1 MSSEFP
7 HTALL
12 STQGG
17 SSCPVCS
24 ALAVPRIDLIDY
36 RLFECPHCGC
46 WSSDALARAASTSFD
61 PVHYFE
67 NAQMDEE
74 KWESL
79 LQRPETEGRPLRR
92 VLDVGCGN
100 GAYLNVLGRRLPG
113 VERVGIELDAA
124 RAAQARD
131 ANPSAR
137 ILVGDALES
146 LAALAPPFDLITLWD
161 VFEHVPA
168 PACLLEKMA
177 TLLAPKGTIYIQ
189 TINER
194 SLVPALGRLAYR
206 LSGGRVTAPARRTHE
221 AHHLVFFTRDG
232 LSMMADRAGLAIR
245 ALWFDRLAHAR
256 MDGHPLM
263 TAATS
268 LLLAAENALGNGLF
282 VNLLLEPAPAAMRAP
297 GA

>member
-1 MSSEFP
+1 MSSELP
-7 HTALL
+7 QTVLL

-24 ALAVPRIDLIDY
+24 ALTAPRIDLIAY
-36 RLFECPHCGC
+36 RLFECSHCGS

-79 LQRPETEGRPLRR
+79 LQRLETEARSLRR
-92 VLDVGCGN
+92 VLDVGCGT
-100 GAYLNVLGRRLPG
+100 GAYLGFLGRRLPG
-113 VERVGIELDAA
+113 VERVGIELDAE
-124 RAAQARD
+124 RAAQARS
-131 ANPSAR
+131 ANPDAR
-137 ILVGDALES
+137 ILVGDALET
-146 LAALAPPFDLITLWD
+146 LTAVEPPFDLITLWD
-161 VFEHVPA
+161 VFEHVPE
-168 PACLLEKMA
+168 PARLLEEMA
-177 TLLAPKGTIYIQ
+177 TLLAPTGTIYIQ
-189 TINER
+189 TIHER

-206 LSGGRVTAPARRTHE
+206 LTGGRVTAPARRTHE

-232 LSMMADRAGLAIR
+232 LRTMAARAGLGIR
-245 ALWFDRLAHAR
+245 ELWFDRLAHAR
-256 MDGHPLM
+256 MDGHPLV

-282 VNLLLEPAPAAMRAP
+282 VNLLLEPAPVATRAP